1 MSITNTAFYK
11 IDYMLL
17 RLFYY
22 FLKLLCP
29 ILVHSYYRITFLQ
42 KENFKLPK
50 GACIMTSNHPNTLI
64 DVLMSVPF
72 VNRRSHFLANAGLFK
87 KPFFD
92 WMWRTFWCIP
102 IKRRQ
107 DNVAHID
114 NEDSFA
120 ACDEFLTS
128 GGLLFIAPEGT
139 SHNERHVR
147 GFKPGTAR
155 IAFSAEAKND
165 FKLGLHIC
173 CFGVSY
179 EKPWRFRSNA
189 YVLGASPIRVADYK
203 EDYLKNPEAAID
215 SLTKLIENQTR
226 SIVVD
231 AADLSQDQL
240 LSKIEMLNDTEL
252 KNDKIQLSSHQ
263 RFERAQRW
271 AMELK
276 ALSLEQKSTFE
287 AMSEHINS
295 YFVQLDK
302 YKLTDEAVGSAQ
314 FSIISILYFLLF
326 LPLFLL
332 GTLVNV
338 LPYGLTELLWQKL
351 KLEGYE
357 ATVRIVAGG
366 LIILPIC
373 YSIEI
378 NWLRQ
383 YIDFPFFSLAFWLV
397 GIISGIFAW
406 NYWQLVKIVIAKLRF
421 NRLSEENKHLIKL
434 RYEAVEYLAGLQY
447 KQL

>member
-1 MSITNTAFYK
+1 
-11 IDYMLL
+11 MLL

-29 ILVHSYYRITFLQ
+29 ILVHTYYRITFLQ

-92 WMWRTFWCIP
+92 WLWRTFWCIP

-120 ACDEFLTS
+120 ACDEFLTG

-155 IAFSAEAKND
+155 IAFSAEAKNG

-226 SIVVD
+226 SIVID

-252 KNDKIQLSSHQ
+252 KNDKIQLSPHQ

-287 AMSEHINS
+287 AMSERINS
-295 YFVQLDK
+295 YFEQLDE
-302 YKLTDEAVGSAQ
+302 YKLTDETVGSTQ
-314 FSIISILYFLLF
+314 FNIISILYLILF

-338 LPYGLTELLWQKL
+338 MPYGLTELLWQKL

-373 YSIEI
+373 YTIEI
-378 NWLRQ
+378 NWLRL

-397 GIISGIFAW
+397 GIFSGIFAW
-406 NYWQLVKIVIAKLRF
+406 NYWQQLKTSITQIRYKMFINEKVKLKAMRAKSIEILGF
-421 NRLSEENKHLIKL
+421 LS
-434 RYEAVEYLAGLQY
+434 
-447 KQL
+447 